1 MPADPLQPFFK
12 AKGWKPFPFQKETWA
27 AYREGKSGLLH
38 APTGLGK
45 TLAVF
50 LGPLSETV
58 AGASCPRPLP
68 GHPAPVPSSTCQIL
82 WLTPLRALAADT
94 LRALRE
100 PLEVLAPHLHAEART
115 GDTSSAIR
123 ARLRNKLPYTL
134 VTTPE
139 SLSLMLTHADMRE
152 KLSNLKC
159 VIVDEWHELLGTKR
173 GVQTELCL
181 ARLRAWFPDLRIWGL
196 SATLGNLAEARDVL
210 VPPWLGHPAPGRCRG
225 FQPRSSEAVTV
236 SADLAKKII
245 IRTLIPKEIDRFPW
259 SGHIGTT
266 LGPQVVK
273 ALEKANTT
281 LLFTNTRSQTEIWF
295 QELLNLRPDWTGK
308 IAMHH
313 GSLDRVERDLAENGL
328 RNGSLKCVVCTSSL
342 DLGVDFSPV
351 DQVIQVGS
359 PKGVARLLQRAGR
372 SGHQPGKISE
382 IIGVPANALEL
393 VEFAAARDAALARN
407 LEARRPLEKPLDLL
421 VQHLV
426 TCAIGEPFHPEQMR
440 AEIQSSHAYRNL
452 TDEEWEWCLGFI
464 SNGGKALAVYPRYQK
479 AVLDEQ
485 GRYTVTDKRLIQ
497 QHRMSIGTISS
508 ETGVTIKFANGATL
522 GTVEESF
529 ISRIKPGSQ
538 LIFAGR
544 RLVLVRLHQRIATV
558 KPATARTKGQIA
570 IWGGAKMPLSTELSH
585 AIALRLKGIGTPADE
600 MKAVQPILDLQ
611 QRWSRLPD
619 DETLLVEHT
628 RSREGEHLFLFPFAG
643 RLVHEGLGALM
654 AYRISQVSGESIQS
668 TQNNYGFSLTARRGL
683 FLDEKSIHDYL
694 TADHL
699 LDDLIAC
706 MNTAELARRQFREIA
721 RISGL
726 ILQTPPGRPQR
737 SQREIQS
744 SSTLLYEVLH
754 RYDPENLL
762 LEQSRREIL
771 EKQLEFTRLHQVIQ
785 QLQTRPVHFQE
796 TGHLTPM
803 AFPLWADRLQSI
815 HTGPDAATRLEAM
828 LIQLNQAAEGRPTPP
843 PVIDDEPETRPAKRP
858 YTLKRPR
865 LRHGF

>member
-1 MPADPLQPFFK
+1 MPASPLQPFFK
-12 AKGWKPFPFQKETWA
+12 AKGWKPFAFQKETWA
-27 AYREGKSGLLH
+27 AYQVGKSGLLH

-50 LGPLSETV
+50 LGPLSETLQE
-58 AGASCPRPLP
+58 GNSTN
-68 GHPAPVPSSTCQIL
+68 TCQIL

-100 PLEVLAPHLHAEART
+100 PLEMLAPHLHAEART

-152 KLSNLKC
+152 KLSHLKC

-173 GVQTELCL
+173 GVQAELCL

-196 SATLGNLAEARDVL
+196 SATLGNLTEARDVL
-210 VPPWLGHPAPGRCRG
+210 IPPPS
-225 FQPRSSEAVTV
+225 QPVTV
-236 SADLAKKII
+236 SADLSKKIT

-259 SGHIGTT
+259 SGHIGTR

-273 ALEKANTT
+273 ALEKATTT

-295 QELLNLRPDWTGK
+295 QELLTLRPDWQGT

-313 GSLDRVERDLAENGL
+313 GSLDRAERDFAENGL
-328 RNGSLKCVVCTSSL
+328 RDGSLKCVVCTSSL

-359 PKGVARLLQRAGR
+359 PKGIARLLQRAGR
-372 SGHQPGKISE
+372 SGHQPGKTSE
-382 IIGVPANALEL
+382 ILGVPANALEL
-393 VEFAAARDAALARN
+393 VEFAAARDAALARH

-421 VQHLV
+421 VQHLI
-426 TCAIGEPFHPEQMR
+426 TCAIGEPFHPDAMR
-440 AEIQSSHAYRNL
+440 AEIQFSHAYRHL
-452 TDEEWEWCLGFI
+452 TDGEWEWCLGFI

-508 ETGVTIKFANGATL
+508 ETGVTIKFANGTTL

-529 ISRIKPGSQ
+529 ISKIKPGSQ

-544 RLVLVRLHQRIATV
+544 RLVLVRLVQRTATV
-558 KPATARTKGQIA
+558 KPATGKTKGQIA

-585 AIALRLKGIGTPADE
+585 AIALRLKGHGTPAEE
-600 MKAVQPILDLQ
+600 MEAVQPILDLQ

-643 RLVHEGLGALM
+643 RLVHEGLGALL
-654 AYRISQVSGESIQS
+654 AYRISQDTGESIQS
-668 TQNNYGFSLTARRGL
+668 TQNDYGFSLTARRGL
-683 FLDEKSIHDYL
+683 FLDERSIHGYL
-694 TADHL
+694 TAENL
-699 LDDLIAC
+699 LDDLVAC

-721 RISGL
+721 RVSGL
-726 ILQTPPGRPQR
+726 I
-737 SQREIQS
+737 
-744 SSTLLYEVLH
+744 
-754 RYDPENLL
+754 
-762 LEQSRREIL
+762 
-771 EKQLEFTRLHQVIQ
+771 
-785 QLQTRPVHFQE
+785 
-796 TGHLTPM
+796 
-803 AFPLWADRLQSI
+803 
-815 HTGPDAATRLEAM
+815 
-828 LIQLNQAAEGRPTPP
+828 
-843 PVIDDEPETRPAKRP
+843 
-858 YTLKRPR
+858 
-865 LRHGF
+865 

>member
-12 AKGWKPFPFQKETWA
+12 TKGWKPFPFQKETWA

-50 LGPLSETV
+50 LGPLSETLRE
-58 AGASCPRPLP
+58 GGSLN
-68 GHPAPVPSSTCQIL
+68 SCQIL

-152 KLSNLKC
+152 KLSHLKC

-173 GVQTELCL
+173 GVQAELCL

-196 SATLGNLAEARDVL
+196 SATLGNLTEARDVL
-210 VPPWLGHPAPGRCRG
+210 IPPSFSP
-225 FQPRSSEAVTV
+225 VTV
-236 SADLAKKII
+236 SANLSKKIL
-245 IRTLIPKEIDRFPW
+245 IRTLIPKEMDRFPW
-259 SGHIGTT
+259 SGHIGTS

-295 QELLNLRPDWTGK
+295 QELLNLRPDWQGK

-313 GSLDRVERDLAENGL
+313 GSLDREERDLAENGL
-328 RNGSLKCVVCTSSL
+328 RDGSLKCVVCTSSL

-359 PKGVARLLQRAGR
+359 PKGIARLLQRAGR
-372 SGHQPGKISE
+372 SGHQPGKTSE
-382 IIGVPANALEL
+382 ILGVPANALEL
-393 VEFAAARDAALARN
+393 VEFAAARDAALARH

-426 TCAIGEPFHPEQMR
+426 TCAIGVPFHPEEMR
-440 AEIQSSHAYRNL
+440 VEIQSSHAYRHL

-508 ETGVTIKFANGATL
+508 ESGVTIKFANGSTL

-529 ISRIKPGSQ
+529 ISKIKPGSQ

-558 KPATARTKGQIA
+558 KPATSKTKGQIA

-585 AIALRLKGIGTPADE
+585 AIALRLKGIGTPSEE
-600 MKAVQPILDLQ
+600 MKAVKPILDLQ

-668 TQNNYGFSLTARRGL
+668 TQNDYGFSLTARRGL
-683 FLDEKSIHDYL
+683 FLDEKSIHGYL

-721 RISGL
+721 RVSGL

-796 TGHLTPM
+796 TEHLTPM

-828 LIQLNQAAEGRPTPP
+828 LIELNHAAEGRAPL
-843 PVIDDEPETRPAKRP
+843 PEVTGDSEKPARSKKA
-858 YTLKRPR
+858 YTLKTPR
-865 LRHGF
+865 RRHGF